1 MMFMVAR
8 TRVFIDAR
16 DRIAKESRQRS
27 TAAIEAKVSTSS
39 GDTNVAQLWRRL
51 EVPAGNQSGQI
62 RATDLP
68 SPTTREMTMTK
79 LTMRLAILLF
89 VGGLASPA
97 HAVDQTV
104 PGAGNAAA
112 ARLAASSALVQ
123 SARRF
128 VAHRITKIGDPSLAR
143 NVHELVEDRQVCVR
157 HRAGETASSR
167 QAIVDALVAAGLFA
181 PADAAAFPGGALA
194 GVLPPV
200 LAAGTACPHLPQPF
214 YSAPGSVFG
223 GHHSYPGGLPIHESF
238 NDLSDAS
245 LSANYRRVYGHPG
258 PNGLPVIAGAEGAHG
273 VPDGDE
279 PSDIDIDIDI
289 DEDIIIAAP
298 LLHDWGKPI
307 VFQWNADGTEFAEF
321 NFGGTGTTDNYGSAG
336 DSRTGAHHII
346 GVAESMARGL
356 SPKFVI
362 TQASAHSNPTSG
374 NEYKVVNWLRAAAI
388 IAGIDPVAKGYLRV
402 DGAGHARLPAV
413 QRLGE
418 VDLNAAT
425 PSQVN
430 APVEYQLHNLSD
442 ADFTQTG
449 PAVSVAQILLA
460 TLAPSFGFDPSDT
473 ARYNTQYRN
482 PALSNLSAER
492 MYILYTS
499 GGLDAVRG
507 QLDKLREHGI
517 I

>member
-1 MMFMVAR
+1 MPVRSERA
-8 TRVFIDAR
+8 
-16 DRIAKESRQRS
+16 AKELVMKKR
-27 TAAIEAKVSTSS
+27 I
-39 GDTNVAQLWRRL
+39 GFQLL
-51 EVPAGNQSGQI
+51 LASV
-62 RATDLP
+62 
-68 SPTTREMTMTK
+68 
-79 LTMRLAILLF
+79 LT
-89 VGGLASPA
+89 GGLTSVA

-112 ARLAASSALVQ
+112 ARLAQSSGLVQ

-128 VAHRITKIGDPSLAR
+128 ITGQIGKIKDRKLSR
-143 NVHELVEDRQVCVR
+143 NVSDLVDNAQVCIQ
-157 HRAGETASSR
+157 HRAGETAASK
-167 QAIVDALVAAGLFA
+167 QAIIDKLTAAGLINA
-181 PADAAAFPGGALA
+181 ADAAAFPGGALT

-200 LAAGTACPHLPQPF
+200 AEAGSACPHLPQPF
-214 YSAPGSVFG
+214 FSAPGSVFG

-238 NDLSDAS
+238 NDLSDTSFAK
-245 LSANYRRVYGHPG
+245 NYRRVYGHPG
-258 PNGLPVIAGAEGAHG
+258 KDGLPVIAGGN
-273 VPDGDE
+273 DGDDDGNDDVDV
-279 PSDIDIDIDI
+279 DIDQ
-289 DEDIIIAAP
+289 DIILAAP

-321 NFGGTGTTDNYGSAG
+321 NFGGNGVSDNFRGAAG

-356 SPKFVI
+356 DPKFVI

-388 IAGIDPVAKGYLRV
+388 IAGIDPVATGYLRV
-402 DGAGHARLPAV
+402 DAGGLFRLPAV
-413 QRLGE
+413 QRLGD

-449 PAVSVAQILLA
+449 PAVAVAQILLA
-460 TLAPSFGFDPSDT
+460 QLAPSFGFDPTDT
-473 ARYNTQYRN
+473 ARYNNSFRN
-482 PALSNLSAER
+482 PVLANLSAER
-492 MYILYTS
+492 LYILYTS
-499 GGLDAVRG
+499 GGFPAVRA
-507 QLDKLREHGI
+507 QLNKLHAKGI